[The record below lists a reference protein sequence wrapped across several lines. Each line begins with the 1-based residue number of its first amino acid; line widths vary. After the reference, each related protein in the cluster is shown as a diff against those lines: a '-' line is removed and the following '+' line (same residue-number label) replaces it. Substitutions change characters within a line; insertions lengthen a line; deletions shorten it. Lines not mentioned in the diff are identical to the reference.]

1 MNRLLMALPLAERD
15 SYRGRQE
22 IQNFVEDYM
31 ADNLHFAPTKHQV
44 AGDRVSW
51 IVRASSDSSHDKPV
65 EGRAEALFREGKI
78 ESLVFELR

>member
-1 MNRLLMALPLAERD
+1 
-15 SYRGRQE
+15 
-22 IQNFVEDYM
+22 
-31 ADNLHFAPTKHQV
+31 LHVDLTKHQV

-51 IVRASSDSSHDKPV
+51 IVRASSDSSRDKPV